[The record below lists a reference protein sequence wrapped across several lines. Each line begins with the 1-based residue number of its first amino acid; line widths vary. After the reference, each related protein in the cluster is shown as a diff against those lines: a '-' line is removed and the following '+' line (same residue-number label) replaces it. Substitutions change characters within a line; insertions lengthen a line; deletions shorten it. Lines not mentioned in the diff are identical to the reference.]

1 MNGALA
7 ALPVVLMS
15 RFYLKAEESENGLNL
30 QYCNGQKRYDF
41 SSNEGFCYPGCDPKY
56 YHLDDLSPQAWR
68 RAYVAALFAEDERW
82 LTAVGKYQMLVPG
95 SPLNRRD
102 KARDLAAKERLREQV
117 SPDTHKDRKRFYE
130 AWKNASCCAD
140 DCDQYCDQCPNNGIK
155 IKPVPTRGLDP
166 DIRRFIT
173 KYGRYQTASE
183 LEREDNA
190 KRKESKPRSTPI
202 LPGIRD
208 GKSDNDP
215 VRVRGQE
222 RGGLPGQPEEVASD
236 QAERVEALLSHPI
249 SEEMVT

>member
-68 RAYVAALFAEDERW
+68 RAYVAALFAEDERL

-102 KARDLAAKERLREQV
+102 KARDLAAKERLQEQV

-130 AWKNASCCAD
+130 AWRKVPCCAD
-140 DCDQYCDQCPNNGIK
+140 DCDQYCDQCPNGGIK
-155 IKPVPTRGLDP
+155 SKPIPSYGLDT
-166 DIRRFIT
+166 DVRRFIT

-183 LEREDNA
+183 LERED
-190 KRKESKPRSTPI
+190 KSGKENSKPRSTPI
-202 LPGIRD
+202 FSGVRNR
-208 GKSDNDP
+208 KSDNDA
-215 VRVRGQE
+215 VRVRGQK
-222 RGGLPGQPEEVASD
+222 GDGLFSEPAQVPSGQSEG
-236 QAERVEALLSHPI
+236 VEKMLSSPI
-249 SEEMVT
+249 GENLVT